1 MNKKS
6 IVTFLITVCHC
17 HWAVHI
23 PMSNFLIAYSYFCS
37 LNDYAVEWLR
47 FLYQSRSRLCCLII
61 FDVLDVRPITGVMK
75 IIIYSH
81 GKYIYTYKFIFLSHY
96 IYMLTGRVK
105 WIMYIYIYFFR
116 NKIKS
121 IRTVRLHQKYWAICW
136 TLWLGVFPLHIE
148 YLLNIYSDF
157 EYTDY
162 IDINL
167 KSVAKKIHDWYW
179 AVCRWEKL
187 FKSIGKNAL
196 AIWRFLLTSA
206 INLKM
211 IHVKVIFL
219 LSY

>member
-1 MNKKS
+1 
-6 IVTFLITVCHC
+6 
-17 HWAVHI
+17 
-23 PMSNFLIAYSYFCS
+23 MSNFLIAHSYFCS

-121 IRTVRLHQKYWAICW
+121 IRTVALHQKYWAICW
-136 TLWLGVFPLHIE
+136 TLWLGVFPLNIE
-148 YLLNIYSDF
+148 YLLHVYVTLNVLIRLTWIWNLLPKKF
-157 EYTDY
+157 M
-162 IDINL
+162 IDIGQFVDERNYLKVLEKCSCNL
-167 KSVAKKIHDWYW
+167 KVFAYVS
-179 AVCRWEKL
+179 
-187 FKSIGKNAL
+187 N
-196 AIWRFLLTSA
+196 
-206 INLKM
+206 
-211 IHVKVIFL
+211 
-219 LSY
+219 